1 VRVPALVI
9 FILCLAASPLQARPQ
24 TAPGAQNHKTI
35 PNAAKAPAKS
45 KALLAAE
52 KRIAELEAEVADRD
66 NKLAAAETEL
76 EPLRKTM
83 ADIAAAAIPVSKIAP
98 SDTVGRNRAILF
110 VDPSGALLWY
120 AKGADGKYF
129 LAALNDQSEPTTL
142 KDVLAKGFWRSV
154 TIGDLTDENQA
165 LGKKAQ
171 ENYNVLVD
179 KYNGAL
185 ALLKQSNELASQE
198 QDFIQQTRAYTAANQ
213 AAERQT
219 RINNALLMYSLMQHQ
234 TYSPPQILYNVPAW
248 QPKPTINCTSTAL
261 VPGTVGTTCR

>member
-1 VRVPALVI
+1 MRVPALVI

-219 RINNALLMYSLMQHQ
+219 RINHALLMYSLMQHQ
-234 TYSPPQILYNVPAW
+234 TYTPPQILFNVPAW

-261 VPGTVGTTCR
+261 VPGTVNTTCR